1 MGTFGVSA
9 YAGLGAASL
18 HPRGLLTSTLSY
30 GVIEP
35 DGSVPVRITYDHRTL
50 DGGTVARA
58 LADMERALHHE
69 ILAELRYM
77 EGLGDLRA
85 A

>member
-1 MGTFGVSA
+1 MTA

-35 DGSVPVRITYDHRTL
+35 DGSVMVRVTYDHRTL

-58 LADMERALHHE
+58 LANMESVLRNE
-69 ILAELRYM
+69 IVAELRYM
-77 EGLGDLRA
+77 EGLQA